1 MPWKNAYTISD
12 ERSIQD
18 AAVRWPGDARCCVSI
33 TIDLSLA
40 AGPEGIRAAD
50 LGTPVARFA
59 IEEGLD
65 SLLDTLRRHR
75 LRATFATPAAMA
87 RILGPRIAAIRAE
100 GHEIAAQGLR
110 HEDVSGLSRDDEK
123 ARLDR
128 TTAVIAEATGQA
140 PSGWFSLPRQGDP
153 YANGTVSP
161 HTIDLLIDAGYR
173 YFGNGLADDAPHW
186 WVTDFATRR
195 ALLAMPY
202 YYHFDDQF
210 FCMFPQKGTGLEGPE
225 MLVRNWRA
233 EFGAQHARGRHF
245 HMTLHPQHMGW
256 LHRLRMLDGFL
267 GWMRSHDGLWNPTAS
282 ECAAHWVATYPPE
295 AHLRLEPSIWQDH
308 PGSLS

>member
-1 MPWKNAYTISD
+1 MPWKDRYTISD
-12 ERSIQD
+12 EISPADD
-18 AAVRWPGDARCCVSI
+18 ALRWPDGRRCAVCI
-33 TIDLSLA
+33 TVDLSLA
-40 AGPEGIRAAD
+40 AGPEGMRPAD
-50 LGTPVARFA
+50 LSTPVARFA
-59 IEEGLD
+59 IEEGLEN
-65 SLLDTLRRHR
+65 LLSTLARHG

-87 RILGPRIAAIRAE
+87 RILGPKLRAIIDARHEVAAE
-100 GHEIAAQGLR
+100 GVR
-110 HEDVSGLSRDDEK
+110 HEDVSGLPREEER
-123 ARLDR
+123 ARIGR
-128 TTAVIAEATGQA
+128 ATAILAEAIGHPPA
-140 PSGWFSLPRQGDP
+140 GWYSMPRQGDP

-173 YFGNGLADDAPHW
+173 YFGNGLADDVPHW
-186 WVTDFATRR
+186 WVTDFPSRR

-210 FCMFPQKGTGLEGPE
+210 FCLFPQKGTGIENPD

-233 EFGAQHARGRHF
+233 EFSAQHGRGRQF

-256 LHRLRMLDGFL
+256 GHRLRMLDEFL
-267 GWMRSHDGLWNPTAS
+267 AWMVGHERLWNATAA
-282 ECAAHWVATYPPE
+282 ECAAHWVATFPPE